1 MRYFGEKSLNFLSLR
16 TKAVTWHDPRI
27 AHEQKH
33 SRSGIFGMKMPRKS
47 ELNAR
52 KTREARTNRR
62 DGQKA
67 PHWVGFAQYAKLG
80 VMLGL
85 LFVLPFFTP
94 PAAANSRIKDIVDI
108 ENVRENQLIGYG
120 LVVGLKGTGDSLRNA
135 PFTQQSL
142 QAMLERLGVNIR
154 NVSLNTQNVAGVTVT
169 ATLPPFARRGSRIDI
184 TISALGDADNL
195 QGGTLLVTPLV
206 GLDGE
211 VYAVA
216 QGPVAVSGFS
226 ARGAAESIS
235 RGVTTSGRISNG
247 ALIER
252 EVGFDMA
259 RQSELR
265 LALRNPDLTTAH
277 RVAAVINE
285 AKGAGTALAEDPTT
299 VRVRLPQGY
308 EGSIVRLMSE
318 IELLPVAVDQP
329 AKVVIDEASGII
341 VMGADV
347 KISRVAI
354 AQGNLTVRIT
364 ETPQVSQPNPL
375 SQTGTTQVVPRTQ
388 VEVDDSAAKRLAVV
402 NTGVTLQELVDGLNA
417 LGIGPRDM
425 ISILQAMKAAG
436 ALQAELEVY

>member
-1 MRYFGEKSLNFLSLR
+1 
-16 TKAVTWHDPRI
+16 
-27 AHEQKH
+27 
-33 SRSGIFGMKMPRKS
+33 MK
-47 ELNAR
+47 
-52 KTREARTNRR
+52 
-62 DGQKA
+62 
-67 PHWVGFAQYAKLG
+67 
-80 VMLGL
+80 
-85 LFVLPFFTP
+85 LPFSQLITLAVLAALAVFAGS
-94 PAAANSRIKDIVDI
+94 PAHAASRIKDIVDI

-154 NVSLNTQNVAGVTVT
+154 NVNMNTANVAAVTVT

-216 QGPVAVSGFS
+216 QGPVAVSGFN
-226 ARGAAESIS
+226 ARGAAESVS
-235 RGVTTSGRISNG
+235 RGVTTSGRIANG

-252 EVGFDMA
+252 EIPFTLA
-259 RQSELR
+259 KETSLR
-265 LALRNPDLTTAH
+265 LALRNPDLTTAN
-277 RVAAVINE
+277 RVAAAINGS
-285 AKGAGTALAEDPTT
+285 KGAGTAAVEDPTT
-299 VRVRLPQGY
+299 VRLRLPSGY
-308 EGSIVRLMSE
+308 DGDIVRLMSE
-318 IELLPVAVDQP
+318 VELLPVAVDQP

-364 ETPQVSQPNPL
+364 ETPQVSQPNAL
-375 SQTGTTQVVPRTQ
+375 SQTGQTEVVPRTQ
-388 VEVDDSAAKRLAVV
+388 VEVDDSAGKRLALL
-402 NTGVTLQELVDGLNA
+402 NPGVSLQDLVDGLNA
-417 LGIGPRDM
+417 LGVGPRDM
-425 ISILQAMKAAG
+425 IAILQAMKAAG